1 MTANPG
7 RDRAPSG
14 LGGCRIVG
22 AAVLLLVAVAL
33 LAILVARSWT
43 DRFLSVY
50 SPDYI
55 TFAGVSLLQ
64 GLLCR
69 WWWERG

>member
-1 MTANPG
+1 
-7 RDRAPSG
+7 
-14 LGGCRIVG
+14 
-22 AAVLLLVAVAL
+22 
-33 LAILVARSWT
+33 
-43 DRFLSVY
+43 VY

-69 WWWERG
+69 WWRERG